1 MKCPKCGETDHAS
14 DAIFCHM
21 CGNRL
26 PEPSKGIG
34 WKILLLILICL
45 VVVASCIGIIWMS
58 NDNNNEGSYSVNTNN
73 DNEVENNVKSVIN
86 EFCKLSRTCD
96 VGLVYKLYAGYIER
110 YHDSYGIS
118 VDSVANCYMIYDSM
132 FDVIGNKYSDVRWD
146 TFSYEKVADRIYVTY
161 TEDYSIE
168 RADNSKYSIFVI
180 RKHIVMNGD
189 YKIVSVYD
197 DILEGIRDIIN
208 H

>member
-1 MKCPKCGETDHAS
+1 MKCSKCGESDHAI
-14 DAIFCHM
+14 DAIYCHI

-26 PEPSKGIG
+26 QKTSKGIG

-58 NDNNNEGSYSVNTNN
+58 NDNNNDGSYSVNTNN

-189 YKIVSVYD
+189 YMIVSVYD
-197 DILEGIRDIIN
+197 DILERHKRYN
-208 H
+208 